1 LVYEEVKKIDMDNMA
16 VMDQKLYEAEMR
28 GEARGEARG
37 IEKGKIEA
45 QLEIAKNLLQN
56 GMEINFVTQFTG
68 LSGDQIHMLSSYD
81 TSSASS

>member
-1 LVYEEVKKIDMDNMA
+1 MDNMA

-28 GEARGEARG
+28 GEARGEARGIEKG

-68 LSGDQIHMLSSYD
+68 LSGDQIHMLSSSD
-81 TSSASS
+81 TYAI